1 MWKTYVLI
9 QTGLEFMRSRS
20 GDNIISVIDLGT
32 NTCLLLIASLENN
45 FPVKIFEAQ
54 EIPRLGKDLYKT
66 KKIPEEKF
74 TLVSGIFRKYI
85 VSSREYGSRKI
96 LAFGTS
102 ALRDAENSKE
112 FIDFIRK
119 DTGVGIR
126 VISGEEEAYYGYL
139 GAVTD
144 MEESENYAVLD
155 IGGGST
161 EISYRS
167 DGEFNHKSINIG
179 SVRLYEN
186 YFRESN
192 SELTIKEAS
201 DLIKKELRN
210 FSSEDLKCR
219 SLIGVAGTLTT
230 LSAIKHNL
238 NKFDEKIIHK
248 DILHLSE
255 IKNIFSM
262 LKFMKDRE
270 ILNIGEYMKGRS
282 EIILS
287 GTLILISVME
297 YSGIDSVTV
306 SVKGLRYGLAN
317 KFADFL

>member
-1 MWKTYVLI
+1 M
-9 QTGLEFMRSRS
+9 QSRS
-20 GDNIISVIDLGT
+20 DNNIVSVIDLGT

-54 EIPRLGKDLYKT
+54 EIPRLGKDLYRT

-74 TLVSGIFRKYI
+74 ILVSGIFRKYI
-85 VSSREYGSRKI
+85 ISSREYGSRKI

-102 ALRDAENSKE
+102 ALRDAENRTE
-112 FIDFIRK
+112 FIDFISNE
-119 DTGVGIR
+119 TGVNIII
-126 VISGEEEAYYGYL
+126 ISGEEEAYYGYL
-139 GAVTD
+139 GAVYD
-144 MEESENYAVLD
+144 MEASEKYAVLD

-167 DGEFNHKSINIG
+167 EGEFNHKSINIG
-179 SVRLYEN
+179 SVRLYEE
-186 YFRESN
+186 YFRESH
-192 SELTIKEAS
+192 STIKIKEAS
-201 DLIKKELRN
+201 EMIKEELN
-210 FSSEDLKCR
+210 SISSEDLKGR

-238 NKFDEKIIHK
+238 NKFDENIIHK

-262 LKFMKDRE
+262 LKFMTDRE

-287 GTLILISVME
+287 GTLILIAVME